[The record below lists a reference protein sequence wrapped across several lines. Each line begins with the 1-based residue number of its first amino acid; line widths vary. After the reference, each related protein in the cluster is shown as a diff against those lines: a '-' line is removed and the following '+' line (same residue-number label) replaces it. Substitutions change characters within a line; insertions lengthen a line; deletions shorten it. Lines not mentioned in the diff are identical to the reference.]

1 MNTPHFV
8 AYVYRISKVNVI
20 FALSSVLLLIFFVW
34 MIWQDYDREWKRY
47 QRAANRLEIAKT
59 EAEKAQAAQG
69 IDSTRLV
76 QLESD
81 LKVARVDL
89 ERQKGE
95 IEALRANIDRIT
107 RSRHYKAD
115 QDLRFARAD
124 YDVLRYEYE
133 EAARH
138 HGEAGAAKQ
147 KAKMEALG
155 RQIAQLKI
163 ALELVEGE
171 RAQAEG
177 RLAKATAR
185 RDEIQG
191 QIAALENETNR
202 LSRKLAAIEPNFF
215 NAFFRNQPL
224 VDFLAPSE
232 KVQQVVVRGILDD
245 VNFIKVPKAD
255 RCQTCHLNIDRAG
268 YEVDPDTGFFQNE
281 AIRAYM
287 EKTYPDSSE
296 RRAYTRVFALHPRTD
311 LYLSGRSPHPT
322 EKFGCTGCHLGRGR
336 GTTFTSV
343 AHTPKDE
350 AEEEA
355 WKHRYGWHRLHH
367 HEGSHLLWDYPM
379 LPMAYGEAM
388 CAKCHKGVVE
398 IPKATHLNQGRE
410 LVETL
415 GCFGCHKIKGYEGL
429 RKAGPDLK
437 RIGGKL
443 ERDWVARWVHNPKDF
458 RPTTKM
464 PRIFDLSNTDS
475 PEDRARNAALING
488 ITTYLFENTERP
500 TYPAPPTA
508 GSAVQGRMLV
518 EKVGCRGCHVVGE
531 GDEAEKP
538 YDHRAFGPNLNG
550 IGSKVKIGWL
560 FAWLKDPHQYFPET
574 RMPNLRLTD
583 PEAADIAAYL
593 MTLKNPSFEAKPTPR
608 TEGAARDEL
617 ALSFLRAK
625 MTDSQ
630 ARTEVARMSNS
641 AKDLYLGERA
651 INRQGCF
658 GCHVIK
664 GFENAQQIGTEL
676 TEEGDKDVARL
687 DFGFVEIPETRHDW
701 FFQKLKDP
709 RIFDHGK
716 VKTYDEKL
724 RMPQFN
730 LTDEDAHSVTLA
742 LLSLTKDDMPM
753 ESRKNLSPRETEVAR
768 GQRLVR
774 DHNCRGCHIIEGAG
788 GAIRPSV
795 AKVYMAE
802 QELSEEDALAFS
814 PPVLLGE
821 GAKTQ
826 PNWLFGFL
834 KGPVPIRPWLS
845 VRMPTFGFPDD
856 EATDLVKYFSAQD
869 RQPFP
874 YETLPPKQMTA
885 GEIQAAQKLFSKD
898 YFSCLSCHQQGPI
911 KPLGDP
917 SRWAPDLA
925 LARERLRPK
934 WIVTWL
940 HDPQKIQPGTRMPG
954 FFSDPSGVP
963 PDILDGNMER
973 QMQALA
979 DYIVYGM
986 HQRSASAGSDA
997 DRLTYGAQRRR

>member
-8 AYVYRISKVNVI
+8 AYVYRISKVNVL

-34 MIWQDYDREWKRY
+34 MIWQDYDREWKHF
-47 QRAANRLEIAKT
+47 QREANRLETAKT

-76 QLESD
+76 RLESD
-81 LKVARVDL
+81 LKIARAGL
-89 ERQKGE
+89 ERHKGE
-95 IEALRANIDRIT
+95 IETLQANIDHIVRG
-107 RSRHYKAD
+107 RYYKAD
-115 QDLRFARAD
+115 QDLRFAKAD
-124 YDVLRYEYE
+124 EGVLRYEYE
-133 EAARH
+133 EAAHNGDR
-138 HGEAGAAKQ
+138 GAAKK
-147 KAKMEALG
+147 KAALDALG
-155 RQIAQLKI
+155 RRIEQLKI
-163 ALELVEGE
+163 AVELIEGE
-171 RAQAEG
+171 RTQAEA
-177 RLAKATAR
+177 RLARATAR
-185 RDEIQG
+185 RDSVEG
-191 QIAALENETNR
+191 QIAALEKETTR
-202 LSRKLAAIEPNFF
+202 LNRKLAAIEPNFF
-215 NAFFRNQPL
+215 NRYFRNQPL

-245 VNFIKVPKAD
+245 VNFVRVPKAD
-255 RCQTCHLNIDRAG
+255 RCQTCHVNIDRAG
-268 YEVDPDTGFFQNE
+268 YEIDPETGFFQNE
-281 AIRAYM
+281 AIRAYT
-287 EKTYPDSSE
+287 EKAYPDSSE
-296 RRAYTRVFALHPRTD
+296 RRAYTRVFATHPRTD
-311 LYLSGRSPHPT
+311 LYLGGRSPHPI

-336 GTTFTSV
+336 GTTFINA
-343 AHTPKDE
+343 AHTPKG
-350 AEEEA
+350 EEEA
-355 WKHRYGWHRLHH
+355 KAWEKRYGWHKLHH
-367 HEGSHLLWDYPM
+367 GEGHLLWDYPM
-379 LPMAYGEAM
+379 LPMAYAEAM

-398 IPKATHLNQGRE
+398 VPKAQRLNRGRE

-429 RKAGPDLK
+429 RKVGPDLT

-464 PRIFDLSNTDS
+464 PRIFGLSNTDS

-488 ITTYLFENTERP
+488 IATYLFENTERP
-500 TYPAPPTA
+500 TYPAPPVV
-508 GSAVQGRMLV
+508 GNPIQGRALV

-531 GDEAEKP
+531 GDEAERP
-538 YDHRAFGPNLNG
+538 YDRRGFGPNLNG
-550 IGSKVKIGWL
+550 IGSKVKVGWL
-560 FAWLKDPHQYFPET
+560 FAWLKNPRDYFPGT

-583 PEAADIAAYL
+583 QEAADIAAYL
-593 MTLKNPSFEAKPTPR
+593 MALKNPQFEARPTPR
-608 TEGAARDEL
+608 AEGAARDEL
-617 ALSFLRAK
+617 ALFYLRAK

-630 ARTEVARMSNS
+630 ARTEVARMSPN
-641 AKDLYLGERA
+641 AKDLFLGERA
-651 INRQGCF
+651 ITRQGCF
-658 GCHVIK
+658 GCHTIK

-676 TEEGDKDVARL
+676 TEEGDKDVGRL
-687 DFGFVEIPETRHDW
+687 DFGFVEIPETRPAW

-709 RIFDHGK
+709 RIFDRGK
-716 VKTYDEKL
+716 VKPYDEKL

-730 LTDEDAHSVTLA
+730 LMDEDAHSVTLA
-742 LLSLTKDDMPM
+742 LLSFTKDDVPM

-774 DHNCRGCHIIEGAG
+774 DRNCRGCHIIEETG

-802 QELSEEDALAFS
+802 QGLSEEDALAFS
-814 PPVLLGE
+814 PPALQGE

-845 VRMPTFGFPDD
+845 VRMPTFGFPD
-856 EATDLVKYFSAQD
+856 EESTDIVKYFSALD

-874 YETLPPKQMTA
+874 YETIPPKQMTA
-885 GEIQAAQKLFSKD
+885 EEAQAAQKLFSKD
-898 YFSCLSCHQQGPI
+898 YFSCLICHQQGAI

-917 SRWAPDLA
+917 SRWAPDLVN
-925 LARERLRPK
+925 ARDRLRPK

-940 HDPQKIQPGTRMPG
+940 HDPQKIQPGTRMPT

-963 PDILDGNMER
+963 QDILKGDMER
-973 QMQALA
+973 QIQALV

-986 HQRSASAGSDA
+986 HPKSASAGSDA
-997 DRLTYGAQRRR
+997 GRLTYGAQRRR